1 MAISYNTSV
10 VRDGLVLY
18 LDAANP
24 KSYPGTGTTWFD
36 LSGNSNNAILNGNAN
51 NPVWNSSGYWSFPA
65 TTTGINGGMII
76 NNSSSLQTIST
87 MTVELFFTLETKTLV
102 SGDSDWMAIFSKG
115 STRSNQTP
123 AISINQGAS
132 GSFRFLHIERPTAFN
147 SSNNLFTDY
156 TGNQWYH
163 VVAILSTTSFGYLNT
178 NQVST
183 ASGGITANSFPI
195 YLGLDSGLEMFK
207 GKLAIVRV
215 YNKALS
221 TNEIK
226 KNFEAT
232 RGRYGI

>member
-1 MAISYNTSV
+1 MAIAYNTSI
-10 VRDGLVLY
+10 VRDGLVVC

-24 KSYPGTGTTWFD
+24 KSYPGTGNTWFD
-36 LSGNSNNAILNGNAN
+36 LTGNLNNAILNGNAN
-51 NPVWNSSGYWSFPA
+51 NPIWNSSGYWSFPA

-87 MTVELFFTLETKTLV
+87 MTVELFFTLETKTL
-102 SGDSDWMAIFSKG
+102 GDSDWMAIFSKG

-123 AISINQGAS
+123 AISINQGTS

-156 TGNQWYH
+156 TGNQWYY
-163 VVAILSTTSFGYLNT
+163 VVAVLSTTSFGYLNT

-221 TNEIK
+221 VNEIK
-226 KNFEAT
+226 TNFNAT